1 MSAYKFTGR
10 TPHGPGARSAQYS
23 GWLRVA
29 AGPMTAMMRV
39 TR

>member
-23 GWLRVA
+23 GGTVA